1 MMMKT
6 PLSSKIHYG
15 RILVPYDKSDLSDR
29 ALKHAIYLSKV
40 CGAEIV
46 ILNVIKSDENMQI
59 GNIRKKLDDRVSY
72 CKLEGAI
79 EVSYIIREGKPLN
92 EIVSVLEERAYD
104 LIVMGSS
111 KISSLQMVRSIAR
124 KVIDGIRKPVLII
137 HD

>member
-1 MMMKT
+1 MIMKT

-59 GNIRKKLDDRVSY
+59 GNIRKKLDDR
-72 CKLEGAI
+72 
-79 EVSYIIREGKPLN
+79 IR
-92 EIVSVLEERAYD
+92 
-104 LIVMGSS
+104 
-111 KISSLQMVRSIAR
+111 
-124 KVIDGIRKPVLII
+124 
-137 HD
+137 

>member
-1 MMMKT
+1 MRMGR
-6 PLSSKIHYG
+6 SSKIHYG

-59 GNIRKKLDDRVSY
+59 GNIRKKLDDRISY